1 MIKLANLECP
11 TLKQSRYVLVER
23 GAKGP
28 VRGEASKNVYYVLV
42 SVLLRVNGRR
52 ERHCKRPSRR
62 CEIPT
67 LFLSAIGA
75 NGIKDNLDG
84 FTCDFLDLG

>member
-11 TLKQSRYVLVER
+11 TLKQSRYVLVE
-23 GAKGP
+23 GGTKGP
-28 VRGEASKNVYYVLV
+28 VRSEASKNVYYVLV
-42 SVLLRVNGRR
+42 SVFLRVNGRR
-52 ERHCKRPSRR
+52 ERHCKCPSRR